1 MQLSLDYETY
11 CDIDIRKVG
20 LDAYTAHP
28 SFEVMMAA
36 YRFDDGPLQHWQ
48 AHLEPFPADLRDAL
62 MDPKVIRWAFNS
74 GFERLST
81 LRGLGIQTPVE
92 GWRCALALA
101 YMRGFTGSLGA
112 VGEQML
118 LPQDQQKQKVGA
130 RLIRKFCMPQRITR
144 NQPHRRRDWNTDPD
158 DWDLF
163 TEYNRTDVFA
173 EEAVRDRLLNYPIP
187 EDEWQLYALDQRVND
202 RGMPFDR
209 IFTTNVSRMSEYRRE
224 ELLDKMRA
232 LTGLENPNSQ
242 SELLRWLKN
251 QGYPFDDIRE
261 NTVKRA
267 LALDLPCAEVLRLRQ
282 WSAKTATKKAATA
295 LLSAGADDRIRH
307 MFQFVGASRTGRWAG
322 RLVQPQN
329 LARTPKFLDPE
340 KSSERL
346 DTVTDLIRQGEY
358 EIFPLLVEEPMAV
371 FGGTMRGMF
380 RASPG
385 HMLHICDYSSIEAV
399 GLAWASRC
407 ERMLNVFRSGR
418 DIYRDFGVGL
428 YKKAYEAITS
438 AERQICKP
446 VVLGAG
452 YGLGPGRVLEDGTMT
467 GLLAYADAMGVALT
481 PEEAVAAIRTYR
493 DTYPEVVSFWWAC
506 GDAAQAVLEGQR
518 VVKVGALRFEYRKP
532 FLLIWLPSGRAI
544 YYYKPRM
551 EMREIRTGKQRWDQ
565 QQMRMVD
572 EVYKRNVLTV
582 MGRNQRS
589 TQWERIVAR
598 PSHLVEN
605 IVQALTRDILK
616 VGLQRLDR
624 EGFQIVG
631 HSHDE
636 IIVESREGDDE
647 HTWETMREWMIQ
659 PIEWLPGFPINAA
672 GWSGLYYRK

>member
-1 MQLSLDYETY
+1 VISLDLETY

-28 SFEVMMAA
+28 TFEVMMMA
-36 YRFDDGPLQHWQ
+36 YRIDDGPLSHWQ
-48 AHLEPFPADLRDAL
+48 SHLEPFPQEVAERLT
-62 MDPKVIRWAFNS
+62 DPNEHKWAYNS
-74 GFERLST
+74 AFERLS
-81 LRGLGIQTPVE
+81 LSRWLNLPIPVE
-92 GWRCALALA
+92 GWRCSMALA
-101 YMRGFTGSLGA
+101 YMRAFTGGLAA

-118 LPQDQQKQKVGA
+118 LPQDQQKQKTGSK
-130 RLIRKFCMPQRITR
+130 LIRRFCMPQRITR
-144 NQPHRRRDWNTDPD
+144 NQPHRRRDWQTDPG

-163 TEYNRTDVFA
+163 VDYNRTDVLA
-173 EEAVRDRLLNYPIP
+173 EEAVRDRLLPYPIP
-187 EDEWQLYALDQRVND
+187 ADEWEIYALDQRIND
-202 RGMPFDR
+202 KGMPLDR
-209 IFTTNVSRMSEYRRE
+209 VFATNVARMSEYRRE
-224 ELLDKMRA
+224 ELLDKMRS
-232 LTGLENPNSQ
+232 LTGLDNPNSQ
-242 SELLRWLKN
+242 SELLRWLKT
-251 QGYPFDDIRE
+251 QGYPFEDIRE
-261 NTVKRA
+261 ATVQRA
-267 LALDLPCAEVLRLRQ
+267 LALNLPCAEVLRLRQ
-282 WSAKTATKKAATA
+282 WSGKTATKKAATA
-295 LLSAGADDRIRH
+295 LLSAGQDDRIRH

-329 LARTPKFLDPE
+329 LQRTPKFLDPE

-346 DTVTDLIRQGEY
+346 DTVTDLIRSGDY

-418 DIYRDFGVGL
+418 DIYRDFGVSL
-428 YKKAYEAITS
+428 YRKAYEDITS
-438 AERQICKP
+438 AERQVCKSAC
-446 VVLGAG
+446 LGCG
-452 YGLGPGRVLEDGTMT
+452 YGLGPGKVLEDGNMT
-467 GLLAYADAMGVALT
+467 GLLAYAANMGVSLS
-481 PEEAVAAIRTYR
+481 PEEAVTAVRAYR
-493 DTYPEVVSFWWAC
+493 DAYSEVVSFWWAC
-506 GDAAQAVLEGQR
+506 GDAAQAVLEEGR
-518 VVKVGALRFEYRKP
+518 TIKVGAFRFEYRKP

-544 YYYKPRM
+544 HYYKPRM

-565 QQMRMVD
+565 EKMRMVD
-572 EVYKRNVLTV
+572 EAYLRKVLTV

-605 IVQALTRDILK
+605 IIQALTRDILK
-616 VGLQRLDR
+616 IGLQRLDR
-624 EGFQIVG
+624 AGFDICG

-636 IIVESREGDDE
+636 IIVESREDDTE
-647 HTWETMREWMIQ
+647 HTWEKMREWMIQ

-672 GWSGLYYRK
+672 GWAGRYYRK

>member
-1 MQLSLDYETY
+1 MISLDFETY

-28 SFEVMMAA
+28 SFEVMMMA
-36 YRFDDGPLQHWQ
+36 YRLDDGPLLHWQ
-48 AHLEPFPADLRDAL
+48 AHLGPFPEEARERLL
-62 MDPKVIRWAFNS
+62 DPGQEKWAYNS
-74 GFERLST
+74 AFERRAL
-81 LRGLGIQTPVE
+81 LCGLGIQTPVE
-92 GWRCALALA
+92 GWRCSMALA

-118 LPQDQQKQKVGA
+118 IPVDQQKQKTGA
-130 RLIRKFCMPQRITR
+130 KLIRRFCMPQRITR
-144 NQPHRRRDWNTDPD
+144 NQPYRRRDWNTDPD

-163 TEYNRTDVFA
+163 TEYNRADVFA
-173 EEAVRDRLLNYPIP
+173 EEAVRDRLLPYPIP
-187 EDEWQLYALDQRVND
+187 DDEWELYALDQRVND

-209 IFTTNVSRMSEYRRE
+209 AFAINVSRMSEYRRD
-224 ELLDKMRA
+224 ELLDRMRV
-232 LTGLENPNSQ
+232 LTGLKNPNSQ
-242 SELLRWLKN
+242 AELLRWLKS
-251 QGYPFDDIRE
+251 QGYPFEDIRE

-267 LALDLPCAEVLRLRQ
+267 LTLNLPQVCAEVLGLRQ
-282 WSAKTATKKAATA
+282 WSGKTATKKAATA
-295 LLSAGADDRIRH
+295 LLSAGQDDRIRH

-322 RLVQPQN
+322 RGVQPQN
-329 LARTPKFLDPE
+329 LQRTPKFLDPE

-346 DTVTDLIRQGEY
+346 DTVTDLIRDGNY
-358 EIFPLLVEEPMAV
+358 EVFPLLVEEPMAV

-407 ERMLNVFRSGR
+407 ERMLEVFHRGR
-418 DIYRDFGVGL
+418 DIYRDFGMSL

-438 AERQICKP
+438 AERQICKSAC
-446 VVLGAG
+446 LGCG
-452 YGLGPGRVLEDGTMT
+452 YGLGPGRVLEDGNMT
-467 GLLAYADAMGVALT
+467 GLLAYAANMGVALS
-481 PEEAVAAIRTYR
+481 PEEAVVAVRAYR
-493 DTYPEVVSFWWAC
+493 DTYAEVVSFWWAC
-506 GDAAQAVLEGQR
+506 GDAAQAVLEEHR
-518 VVKVGALRFEYRKP
+518 AVTVGALRFEYKKP
-532 FLLIWLPSGRAI
+532 FLLIRLPSGRCI

-565 QQMRMVD
+565 GKMRMVD
-572 EVYKRNVLTV
+572 EVYVRNVLTV

-636 IIVESREGDDE
+636 IIVESREESGKI
-647 HTWETMREWMIQ
+647 WEMMRDLMVE
-659 PIEWLPGFPINAA
+659 PIPWLPGFPLSAA
-672 GWSGLYYRK
+672 GWSGKYYRK

>member
-1 MQLSLDYETY
+1 MISLDFETY

-28 SFEVMMAA
+28 TFEVMMMA
-36 YRFDDGPLQHWQ
+36 YRLDDGPLQHWQ
-48 AHLEPFPADLRDAL
+48 AHQGPFPEEARERLL
-62 MDPKVIRWAFNS
+62 DPGQEKWAYNS
-74 GFERLST
+74 AFERRAL
-81 LRGLGIQTPVE
+81 LCGLGIETPVE
-92 GWRCALALA
+92 GWRCSMALA

-158 DWDLF
+158 DWELF
-163 TEYNRTDVFA
+163 GEYNRTDVFA
-173 EEAVRDRLLNYPIP
+173 EEAIRDRIINYPIP
-187 EDEWQLYALDQRVND
+187 EDEWLLYELDQKVND

-209 IFTTNVSRMSEYRRE
+209 VFATNVARMSEARRD
-224 ELLDKMRA
+224 ELLDRMRA
-232 LTGLENPNSQ
+232 LTGLENPNWQ
-242 SELLRWLKN
+242 AELLRWLRT
-251 QGYPFDDIRE
+251 QGYPFEDIRE

-267 LALDLPCAEVLRLRQ
+267 LALNLPCAEVLRLRQ
-282 WSAKTATKKAATA
+282 WSGKTATKKAATA
-295 LLSAGADDRIRH
+295 LLSAGQDDRIRH
-307 MFQFVGASRTGRWAG
+307 MYKFVGASRTGRWSGA
-322 RLVQPQN
+322 LVQPQN

-346 DTVTDLIRQGEY
+346 DTVTDLIRQGDY

-407 ERMLNVFRSGR
+407 ERMLDVFRSGR

-428 YKKAYEAITS
+428 YKKAYETITG

-452 YGLGPGRVLEDGTMT
+452 YGLGPGKVLEDGTMT

-518 VVKVGALRFEYRKP
+518 VVKVGVFRFEYKKP

-544 YYYKPRM
+544 FYYKPRM
-551 EMREIRTGKQRWDQ
+551 EMREIHTGKQRWDAEK
-565 QQMRMVD
+565 MRMVD
-572 EVYKRNVLTV
+572 EVYMRNVLTV

-589 TQWERIVAR
+589 TQWERIAAR

-636 IIVESREGDDE
+636 IIVESREDDTE
-647 HTWETMREWMIQ
+647 RTWERMRSWMIQ
-659 PIEWLPGFPINAA
+659 PIPWLPGFPINAA
-672 GWSGLYYRK
+672 GWAGRYYRK

>member
-1 MQLSLDYETY
+1 VISLDLETY

-28 SFEVMMAA
+28 TFEVMMMA
-36 YRFDDGPLQHWQ
+36 YRVDDGPLSHWQ
-48 AHLEPFPADLRDAL
+48 SHLEPFPQEVAERLT
-62 MDPKVIRWAFNS
+62 DPNEMKWAYNS
-74 GFERLST
+74 AFERLS
-81 LRGLGIQTPVE
+81 LSRWLNLPIPVE
-92 GWRCALALA
+92 GWRCSMALA
-101 YMRGFTGSLGA
+101 YMRAFTGGLAA

-118 LPQDQQKQKVGA
+118 LPQDQQKQKTGSK
-130 RLIRKFCMPQRITR
+130 LIRRFCMPQRITR
-144 NQPHRRRDWNTDPD
+144 NQPHRRRDWQTDPG

-163 TEYNRTDVFA
+163 VDYNRTDVLA
-173 EEAVRDRLLNYPIP
+173 EEAVRDRLLPYPIP
-187 EDEWQLYALDQRVND
+187 ADEWEIYALDQRIND
-202 RGMPFDR
+202 KGMPLDR
-209 IFTTNVSRMSEYRRE
+209 VFATNVARMSEYRRE
-224 ELLDKMRA
+224 ELLDKMRS
-232 LTGLENPNSQ
+232 LTGLDNPNSQ
-242 SELLRWLKN
+242 SELLRWLRT

-261 NTVKRA
+261 ATVQRA
-267 LALDLPCAEVLRLRQ
+267 LALNLPCAEVLRLRQ
-282 WSAKTATKKAATA
+282 WSGKTATKKAATA
-295 LLSAGADDRIRH
+295 LLSAGQDDRIRH

-329 LARTPKFLDPE
+329 LQRTPKFLDPE

-346 DTVTDLIRQGEY
+346 DTVTDLIRSGDY

-418 DIYRDFGVGL
+418 DIYRDFGVSL
-428 YKKAYEAITS
+428 YRKAYEDITS
-438 AERQICKP
+438 AERQVCKSAC
-446 VVLGAG
+446 LGCG
-452 YGLGPGRVLEDGTMT
+452 YGLGPGKVLEDGNMT
-467 GLLAYADAMGVALT
+467 GLLAYAANMGVSLS
-481 PEEAVAAIRTYR
+481 PEEAVTAVRAYR
-493 DTYPEVVSFWWAC
+493 DAYSEVVSFWWAC
-506 GDAAQAVLEGQR
+506 GDAAQAVLEEGR
-518 VVKVGALRFEYRKP
+518 TIKVGAFRFEYRKP

-544 YYYKPRM
+544 HYYKPRM

-565 QQMRMVD
+565 EKMRMVD
-572 EVYKRNVLTV
+572 EVYLRKVLTV

-605 IVQALTRDILK
+605 IIQALTRDILK
-616 VGLQRLDR
+616 IGLQRLDR
-624 EGFQIVG
+624 AGFDICG

-636 IIVESREGDDE
+636 IIVESREDDTE
-647 HTWETMREWMIQ
+647 HTWEKMREWMIQ

-672 GWSGLYYRK
+672 GWAGRYYRK

>member
-1 MQLSLDYETY
+1 MISLDFETY

-28 SFEVMMAA
+28 TFEVMMMA
-36 YRFDDGPLQHWQ
+36 YRLDDGPLSHWQ
-48 AHLEPFPADLRDAL
+48 AHQGPFPQEVRERLT
-62 MDPKVIRWAFNS
+62 DPAEMKWAYNS
-74 GFERLST
+74 AFERRAL
-81 LRGLGIQTPVE
+81 LCGLGIETPVE
-92 GWRCALALA
+92 GWRCSMALA

-118 LPQDQQKQKVGA
+118 IPADQQKQKVGS
-130 RLIRKFCMPQRITR
+130 RLIRRFCGPQRITR
-144 NQPHRRRDWNTDPD
+144 NQPHRRRDWSTDPD

-173 EEAVRDRLLNYPIP
+173 EEAVRDRLLDYPIP
-187 EDEWQLYALDQRVND
+187 DDEWQLYALDQKVND

-209 IFTTNVSRMSEYRRE
+209 VFAANVSRMSEYRRD
-224 ELLDKMRA
+224 ELLDKMRS

-242 SELLRWLKN
+242 AELLRWLKN

-267 LALDLPCAEVLRLRQ
+267 LALNLPCAEVLALRQ
-282 WSAKTATKKAATA
+282 WAGKTATKKAATA

-346 DTVTDLIRQGEY
+346 DTVTDLIRAGNY
-358 EIFPLLVEEPMAV
+358 EVFPLLVEEPMAV

-385 HMLHICDYSSIEAV
+385 HMLHICDSSSIEAV
-399 GLAWASRC
+399 GLAWAARC
-407 ERMLNVFRSGR
+407 ERMLDVFRSGR

-428 YKKAYEAITS
+428 YKKAYDQITS

-467 GLLAYADAMGVALT
+467 GLLAYADAMGVALS

-518 VVKVGALRFEYRKP
+518 VVRVGALRFEFRKP
-532 FLLIWLPSGRAI
+532 FLLIFLPSGRAI

-551 EMREIRTGKQRWDQ
+551 EMREIRTGKQRWDHEK
-565 QQMRMVD
+565 MRMVD
-572 EVYKRNVLTV
+572 EVYLRNVLTV

-624 EGFQIVG
+624 AGFDICG

-636 IIVESREGDDE
+636 IIVESREDDDE
-647 HTWETMREWMIQ
+647 HTWEKMRSWMIQ
-659 PIEWLPGFPINAA
+659 PIAWLPGFPINAA
-672 GWSGLYYRK
+672 GWSGKYYRK

>member
-1 MQLSLDYETY
+1 MISLDLETF
-11 CDIDIRKVG
+11 CENDIRKVG

-28 SFEVMMAA
+28 TFEVMTMG
-36 YRFDDGPLQHWQ
+36 YRLDAGPLSHWQ
-48 AHLEPFPADLRDAL
+48 ARLGPFPKEARERLL
-62 MDPKVIRWAFNS
+62 DPNEEKWAFNA
-74 GFERLST
+74 GFERRSL
-81 LRGLGIQTPVE
+81 LAGLDIETPVE
-92 GWRCALALA
+92 GWRCSMALS
-101 YMRGFTGSLGA
+101 YMRGFTGGLGA

-118 LPQDQQKQKVGA
+118 IPLDKQKLKTGA

-144 NQPHRRRDWNTDPD
+144 NQPHRRRDWSTDPD
-158 DWDLF
+158 DWELF
-163 TEYNRTDVFA
+163 CEYNRADVMA
-173 EEAVRDRLLNYPIP
+173 EEAVRDRLIDYPIP
-187 EDEWQLYALDQRVND
+187 EDEWRLYELDQQIND

-209 IFTTNVSRMSEYRRE
+209 TFAINVSRMSEHRRD
-224 ELLDKMRA
+224 ELLDRMRA
-232 LTGLENPNSQ
+232 LTGLNNPNSQ
-242 SELLRWLKN
+242 SELLRWLKSR
-251 QGYPFDDIRE
+251 GYPFDDIRE

-267 LALDLPCAEVLRLRQ
+267 LALGLPCAEVLALRQ

-346 DTVTDLIRQGEY
+346 DTVTDLIRAGNY
-358 EIFPLLVEEPMAV
+358 EVFPLLVEEPMAV

-385 HMLHICDYSSIEAV
+385 CVLHICDYSSIEAV
-399 GLAWASRC
+399 GLAWAARC

-428 YKKAYEAITS
+428 YKKPYEAITG

-506 GDAAQAVLEGQR
+506 GDAAQAVLEEHR
-518 VVKVGALRFEYRKP
+518 PVRVGALRFEYKKP
-532 FLLIWLPSGRAI
+532 FLLIRLPSGRAI
-544 YYYKPRM
+544 FYYKPRM

-565 QQMRMVD
+565 QRMRMVD
-572 EVYKRNVLTV
+572 EVYNRNVLTV

-589 TQWERIVAR
+589 TQWERIAAR

-624 EGFQIVG
+624 AGFDICG

-636 IIVESREGDDE
+636 IIVESREDDAK
-647 HTWETMREWMIQ
+647 HTWEKMREWMIQ

-672 GWSGLYYRK
+672 GWSGAYYRK